1 MQRITKFFISFSKFI
16 INFTVVYLFTSLIEL
31 ITQSLNVYIPFEFTF
46 LIIFTLYL
54 IINKI
59 FKLKSFAGLLFEKF
73 YKYKTYLAFVVT
85 FLVIILI
92 GSEVIKAKK
101 VLDVVSYY
109 SDYSHSAP
117 DYINRDSI
125 KLVEI
130 SSIDSTKNKVFA
142 EWLNANGMAPLE
154 YILKK
159 FSKYQVVI
167 LGEMHDMSDNLIFL
181 NKIVPDLYNNGVR
194 VIALE
199 VCLSEDDELLEKLVS
214 GEKYDKDFALEIA
227 RHQPSLIWGS
237 KDYWDVLESVWKLNK
252 NLNHNKEK
260 MKVIGLDRKGDTP
273 SFVMV
278 WSTDEAKPS
287 SFFEKF
293 RILRTLKDIPTV
305 LNRDELMAKE
315 IEERIINKNKKGIVL
330 VGAAH
335 SYPNFKQDQF
345 GKGRMSYILNKK
357 FGDKVFQVHLHSYGY
372 SKLISKHIENTIR
385 NSNYKQVGFDVVT
398 SPFEKLRDSSDNN
411 FKDRPLVNFG
421 DFAFGYLYL
430 CPVDSLKH
438 CKFIPNFV
446 TQETFIKEKP
456 FFEAVVGKAL
466 NNAKELN
473 EYYVN
478 KFSQ

>member
-16 INFTVVYLFTSLIEL
+16 INFTLVYLFTSLIEL

-46 LIIFTLYL
+46 LIIFILYL
-54 IINKI
+54 IIINI
-59 FKLKSFAGLLFEKF
+59 FKLKSFGGLLFERF
-73 YKYKTYLAFVVT
+73 YKYKNYLAFVVT
-85 FLVIILI
+85 SLVLLLI
-92 GSEVIKAKK
+92 GDEVFKAKK
-101 VLDVVSYY
+101 VIDVVSYY
-109 SDYSHSAP
+109 SKYSHSAP
-117 DYINRDSI
+117 DYTNRDSNQ
-125 KLVEI
+125 LAEI
-130 SSIDSTKNKVFA
+130 SSIDTTKRKVFTD
-142 EWLNANGMAPLE
+142 WLIVNGMAPVE
-154 YILKK
+154 YVVKK
-159 FSKYQVVI
+159 FSKYQIVI
-167 LGEMHDMSDNLIFL
+167 LGEMHDMSDNFIFL
-181 NKIVPDLYNNGVR
+181 NRIIPELYTAGVR
-194 VIALE
+194 VIAME
-199 VCLSEDDELLEKLVS
+199 VCLSEDDELLEKLVN
-214 GEKYDKDFALEIA
+214 GEKYDKDLALEIA

-345 GKGRMSYILNKK
+345 GKGRMGYILNKK
-357 FGDKVFQVHLHSYGY
+357 FGDRLFQILLHGVNY
-372 SKLISKHIENTIR
+372 SEKISKFLEGAVQK
-385 NSNYKQVGFDVVT
+385 SNFTQVGFDVVT
-398 SPFEKLRDSSDNN
+398 SPLEKLRDSSDNYFN
-411 FKDRPLVNFG
+411 DRALVNLG
-421 DFAFGYLYL
+421 DFALGYLYL

-456 FFEAVVGKAL
+456 FFEAVVGKPL
-466 NNAKELN
+466 KNAMELN
-473 EYYVN
+473 KHYVN
-478 KFSQ
+478 KFNQ